1 LRKDLSSIDQY
12 ISEADEKA
20 KEMLRSLREIISEA
34 APGTTECI
42 SYGMPAF
49 RLRRV
54 VVYFAAFK
62 NHVSLFPGASGVA
75 TFAEEL
81 KQWKCSKGTI
91 QFPIG
96 QPLPVELIQKIV
108 AFRLEEETER
118 DKSRKHS

>member
-1 LRKDLSSIDQY
+1 MRKNLTTIDEY
-12 ISEADEKA
+12 ISEADESVRGILQQ
-20 KEMLRSLREIISEA
+20 MRGIISEA

-75 TFAEEL
+75 TFADEL
-81 KQWKCSKGTI
+81 KQWKWSKGTI
-91 QFPIG
+91 QFPLE
-96 QPLPVELIQKIV
+96 QPLPVELIKRIV
-108 AFRLEEETER
+108 AFRLMEETER
-118 DKSRKHS
+118 DKSRKNT

>member
-1 LRKDLSSIDQY
+1 MRKDLSSIDQY

-20 KEMLRSLREIISEA
+20 KEILRSLRQIISET

-81 KQWKCSKGTI
+81 KQWKWSKGTI
-91 QFPIG
+91 QFPFD
-96 QPLPVELIQKIV
+96 QPLPVELIKRIV
-108 AFRLEEETER
+108 AFRLKEETER
-118 DKSRKHS
+118 DRLRKNT